1 MIINN
6 TKLHKNNST
15 QYLSAC
21 AIEPN
26 LLLQLKIYI
35 LKFQAPKNN
44 VICLKKLLISENSI
58 STAMQNPEDIF
69 VQVYKTASYKFT
81 WKTNIKKQKALL
93 KKQNLRIFAKDN
105 HQILNIQ

>member
-1 MIINN
+1 
-6 TKLHKNNST
+6 
-15 QYLSAC
+15 
-21 AIEPN
+21 
-26 LLLQLKIYI
+26 
-35 LKFQAPKNN
+35 
-44 VICLKKLLISENSI
+44 
-58 STAMQNPEDIF
+58 MQNPEDIF